1 MSTQKKSCIRIY
13 VDKRFLLA
21 ALESD
26 PSIPLAAV
34 NGSDF
39 PTNTT
44 GVLVNKDGTFAR
56 APLYYNEKKYDT
68 IDPSPYAHKPLAPND
83 VPLVKERKK
92 KTTAKADETGTTTP
106 AGTAKDKAVDAVTPV
121 KGAEATTSQATQ
133 PITPQKMTTRSL
145 KRKHQHQKRA
155 DEKIYTGD
163 ELLGTGTGWN
173 GRLMAVGNGG
183 QRGMVPFT
191 EVSSFRF
198 CLP

>member
-1 MSTQKKSCIRIY
+1 VSTQKKSCIRIY
-13 VDKRFLLA
+13 ADKPSLLA

-56 APLYYNEKKYDT
+56 APLYYNQKKYDT
-68 IDPSPYAHKPLAPND
+68 IDPSPYAHKPPAPND

-92 KTTAKADETGTTTP
+92 KASAKAGETGSTTP
-106 AGTAKDKAVDAVTPV
+106 ADAAKDKAAEAVTPV
-121 KGAEATTSQATQ
+121 KGAAVSTSQATQ

-145 KRKHQHQKRA
+145 KSKHQHQKRA

-191 EVSSFRF
+191 EVSPLSA
-198 CLP
+198 C